1 MALSQ
6 AWLLPPPFDF
16 RRLSGSTKGSVDRA
30 KQMQMEQH
38 SHCRRSGAELDRGVA
53 MSLSCFAERGAG
65 LIGRP

>member
-30 KQMQMEQH
+30 KQMQMEQGTK
-38 SHCRRSGAELDRGVA
+38 SLRSGPLA
-53 MSLSCFAERGAG
+53 RGA
-65 LIGRP
+65 